1 MPTIMCLSG
10 VPQLQLFSC
19 ASMYPDARQ
28 ITPIP
33 REPERRWAA
42 VGTNVESERSEEEGH
57 MKTIRFLILRMFL
70 LFAFFAMYLYGQD
83 RGQVIPIVRNVAW
96 NDLIAQI
103 DPTVDEPAKETLGK
117 ELIRIQNFLREH
129 QSDVNVGVYDV
140 TVFRTIDHVR
150 ARLQKADKD
159 LETIKNELPYKEEQA
174 KLGK

>member
-1 MPTIMCLSG
+1 
-10 VPQLQLFSC
+10 
-19 ASMYPDARQ
+19 
-28 ITPIP
+28 
-33 REPERRWAA
+33 
-42 VGTNVESERSEEEGH
+42 

-103 DPTVDEPAKETLGK
+103 DPTVDELAKETLGK

-129 QSDVNVGVYDV
+129 QSEVNVGVYDV

-159 LETIKNELPYKEEQA
+159 LETIKNELSYEEEQA

>member
-1 MPTIMCLSG
+1 
-10 VPQLQLFSC
+10 
-19 ASMYPDARQ
+19 
-28 ITPIP
+28 
-33 REPERRWAA
+33 
-42 VGTNVESERSEEEGH
+42 
-57 MKTIRFLILRMFL
+57 MKTIRFLVFRAL
-70 LFAFFAMYLYGQD
+70 LLVAFIMSYLYFLYGQE
-83 RGQVIPIVRNVAW
+83 RGHVVPIVRNVAW

-129 QSDVNVGVYDV
+129 QSEVNVGVYDV

-159 LETIKNELPYKEEQA
+159 LETIKNELSYKEEQA

>member
-1 MPTIMCLSG
+1 
-10 VPQLQLFSC
+10 
-19 ASMYPDARQ
+19 
-28 ITPIP
+28 
-33 REPERRWAA
+33 
-42 VGTNVESERSEEEGH
+42 
-57 MKTIRFLILRMFL
+57 
-70 LFAFFAMYLYGQD
+70 MYLYGQD
-83 RGQVIPIVRNVAW
+83 HGQVIPIVRNVAW

-129 QSDVNVGVYDV
+129 QSEVNVGVYDV

-159 LETIKNELPYKEEQA
+159 LETIKNELSYKEEQA

>member
-1 MPTIMCLSG
+1 
-10 VPQLQLFSC
+10 
-19 ASMYPDARQ
+19 
-28 ITPIP
+28 
-33 REPERRWAA
+33 
-42 VGTNVESERSEEEGH
+42 

-129 QSDVNVGVYDV
+129 QSDVNVGVYDRFQNHRPCSRPLAESRQGPGNDQERIV
-140 TVFRTIDHVR
+140 LQGR
-150 ARLQKADKD
+150 ASKAREIIH
-159 LETIKNELPYKEEQA
+159 ET
-174 KLGK
+174 